1 MLSNEGSPAVWVAA
15 CAGLATA
22 VALFVVGYLRQ
33 QPSLDGGESL
43 PRRRLPAQVT
53 LWVGDVRPGLQ
64 CALTEV
70 YGDPRA
76 DLAHDVELSAVLGT
90 DAKTPLGFYRVL
102 LFNTSDEVQRYE
114 IQDDGLL
121 VRGSAGVAA
130 GLRRLSDREGNA
142 DADDAGV
149 LFSLRALG
157 TLKEDVEI
165 EPGTMA
171 NLVLAFAKHSDLE
184 EAQGVETG
192 EGVPLRRLSR
202 SRQELRDL
210 MANPRAEVVQKLR

>member
-1 MLSNEGSPAVWVAA
+1 
-15 CAGLATA
+15 LATA

-33 QPSLDGGESL
+33 QPSIDGGDSL
-43 PRRRLPAQVT
+43 PRRHLPAQVT

-76 DLAHDVELSAVLGT
+76 DLAHDAELSAVLGA
-90 DAKTPLGFYRVL
+90 DAKSPLGFYRLL
-102 LFNTSDEVQRYE
+102 LFNTSDEIQRYE

-121 VRGSAGVAA
+121 VRGAAGAAA
-130 GLRRLSDREGNA
+130 GLRRLSDLATLGA
-142 DADDAGV
+142 KDDAGV

-157 TLKEDVEI
+157 TLREDVEI

-171 NLVLAFAKHSDLE
+171 NLVLAFARHSDLE
-184 EAQGVETG
+184 EAEAVETA

-202 SRQELRDL
+202 SRRELRDL
-210 MANPRAEVVQKLR
+210 MADPRAEVVQKLR